1 MSRWNPATWFSGF
14 KLSYL
19 NPLTWWTKACNFL
32 KQTFMSQF
40 DNAIQWFFSQFLHI
54 ILNIFNPLFAVV
66 TNTFVGLVDGIIN
79 LSLDLGVWGI
89 PIMVLL
95 LLALS
100 MAGYLAI
107 NLIRDMLPERHLR
120 IASRKYILKNVW

>member
-1 MSRWNPATWFSGF
+1 MSWWNPTTWFSGF
-14 KLSYL
+14 KLSNL
-19 NPLTWWTKACNFL
+19 NPLTWGTKAFNFL

-40 DNAIQWFFSQFLHI
+40 DKAIQWFFSQFLQI
-54 ILNIFNPLFAVV
+54 ILDIFNPLFAVV
-66 TNTFVGLVDGIIN
+66 TNTFVGLIDGIIN

-100 MAGYLAI
+100 MAGYLAL
-107 NLIRDMLPERHLR
+107 NLVRDMPV
-120 IASRKYILKNVW
+120 ADILA

>member
-1 MSRWNPATWFSGF
+1 
-14 KLSYL
+14 
-19 NPLTWWTKACNFL
+19 
-32 KQTFMSQF
+32 MSQF
-40 DNAIQWFFSQFLHI
+40 DKAIQWFFSQFLQI
-54 ILNIFNPLFAVV
+54 IHNIFNPLFAVV

-79 LSLDLGVWGI
+79 LSLDLGVWDI

-95 LLALS
+95 LLAPS

-107 NLIRDMLPERHLR
+107 NLILDMLPERHVR